1 MGSPEFA
8 STDDDGRSSALLPN
22 PFLVHDTNETKLDP
36 TAAQSLS
43 SPPNRS
49 VLDNYPAPDF
59 VSGFLPQPIPILEY
73 DGEPEFS
80 PQLES
85 LAPSAKVEDGATHGI
100 ELRGIKLFSAVFS
113 ELSKQLGKEFSAAE
127 LMRAAQQLIDLSK
140 DDFVGVIHKD
150 RGEHAGYYS
159 WDLVRAFIS
168 HPWQIAGMETNRIDH
183 CDIDEYS
190 PESFENAK
198 LLLQGWNERTWEF

>member
-1 MGSPEFA
+1 MGSPKLA
-8 STDDDGRSSALLPN
+8 STDDEGRSRALLPN
-22 PFLVHDTNETKLDP
+22 PFLIHEANETNVDP
-36 TAAQSLS
+36 TGPLTLS
-43 SPPNRS
+43 SPSKRS

-59 VSGFLPQPIPILEY
+59 ASGFLPQPIPILEY

-80 PQLES
+80 SPLEA
-85 LAPSAKVEDGATHGI
+85 LAPNAKAEDTATHGI
-100 ELRGIKLFSAVFS
+100 ELRGIKLFSVVFS
-113 ELSKQLGKEFSAAE
+113 ELSKQLGKEFSTAE

-150 RGEHAGYYS
+150 RGERAGYYS

-168 HPWQIAGMETNRIDH
+168 HPWQIAGVETNRIDH
-183 CDIDEYS
+183 CDIDEYP